1 MKIGGNTWALLQV
14 RRESTKNSIGERVGQ
29 WADCASICGWLDL
42 SSGDSKHT
50 TFDAK
55 IQESTHIF
63 LSDFE
68 NLKNLSTE
76 WTWSPF
82 NLQSG
87 VISKND
93 GCIKVDVSSENARM
107 VVNGKAYEILLID
120 DPMGMGDHLEFYL
133 KFIGGAKW
141 QLILLIIR
149 LNSKLL

>member
-14 RRESTKNSIGERVGQ
+14 RIESAKNSIGERVSQ
-29 WADCASICGWLDL
+29 WVDCTSIRGWLDL

-76 WTWSPF
+76 WTWAPF

-93 GCIKVDVSSENARM
+93 SHIKVDVSSENARM

-120 DPMGMGDHLEFYL
+120 DPMGKGDHLEFYL
-133 KFIGGAKW
+133 KFIGG
-141 QLILLIIR
+141 Q
-149 LNSKLL
+149 NGS